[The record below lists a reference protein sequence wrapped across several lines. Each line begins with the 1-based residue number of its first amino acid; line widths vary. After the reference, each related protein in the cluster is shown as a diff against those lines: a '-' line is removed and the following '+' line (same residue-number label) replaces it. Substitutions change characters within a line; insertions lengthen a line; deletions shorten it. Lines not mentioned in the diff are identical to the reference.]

1 MNKRQECEF
10 CNSNFKDIYNLK
22 IHQKT
27 AKYCLEIQRKKTEK
41 DVEKEADKEVI
52 SKLLLKIATLQ
63 RENNCLKEQLQERKK
78 ELEENRQVIIDIAK
92 TPKQINNTTN
102 TTQNNL
108 LMMTPFDMNTE
119 KFSNTIRESFT
130 RDYMIEG
137 QRYAKFAVDKLLR
150 DENGKLQYVCTDP
163 SRQIYKFKTIDGD
176 MERDVKA
183 QKLTKSIV
191 DELKK
196 KAQNITVE
204 TITDDSNIFML
215 ITNNFHDINEMDTN
229 NSDFRNTLA
238 SLTTN

>member
-1 MNKRQECEF
+1 MEERKKCEYCF
-10 CNSNFKDIYNLK
+10 NTFKDSYKLK
-22 IHQKT
+22 NHQKT
-27 AKYCLEIQRKKTEK
+27 AKYCVEIQRKKTEK

-52 SKLLLKIATLQ
+52 SKLLLKLATLQ
-63 RENNCLKEQLQERKK
+63 RENSCLKEQLQERKK

-102 TTQNNL
+102 NNL
-108 LMMTPFDMNTE
+108 LMMTPFEMNTE
-119 KFSNTIRESFT
+119 RFSNTIRESFT

-137 QRYAKFAVDKLLR
+137 QKGVAKFAVDKLLR

-204 TITDDSNIFML
+204 TITDDSDIFML
-215 ITNNFHDINEMDTN
+215 ITNNFQDINEMDTN

>member
-102 TTQNNL
+102 NNL
-108 LMMTPFDMNTE
+108 LMMTPFEMNTE
-119 KFSNTIRESFT
+119 RFSNTIRESFT

-137 QRYAKFAVDKLLR
+137 QKGVAKFAVDKLLR

-204 TITDDSNIFML
+204 TITDDSDIFML
-215 ITNNFHDINEMDTN
+215 ITNNFQDINEMDTN